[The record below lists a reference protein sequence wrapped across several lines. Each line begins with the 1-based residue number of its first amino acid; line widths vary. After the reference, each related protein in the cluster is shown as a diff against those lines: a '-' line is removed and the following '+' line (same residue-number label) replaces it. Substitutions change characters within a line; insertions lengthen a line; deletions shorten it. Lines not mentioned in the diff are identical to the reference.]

1 MPNLNIAHRRL
12 YNQRINNPIFEQ
24 PDEVVRWL
32 GAIQAQ
38 EYGPSLWSL
47 GLRMQQADETIV
59 EAAVAEGRILR
70 THLLRPTWH
79 SVTAITERP

>member
-32 GAIQAQ
+32 GAIQA
-38 EYGPSLWSL
+38 
-47 GLRMQQADETIV
+47 
-59 EAAVAEGRILR
+59 
-70 THLLRPTWH
+70 
-79 SVTAITERP
+79 